1 MTAEIIY
8 LADIRQQ
15 QRHARLTRELDDL
28 RDLLRQL
35 GPRVVECI
43 SFYEVPFLGFLDA
56 CKIDEIVVK

>member
-15 QRHARLTRELDDL
+15 QREARLTRELDDL

-35 GPRVVECI
+35 GPQEVECI
-43 SFYEVPFLGFLDA
+43 SFYEVPFLGYLDS